1 MLLGP
6 LLAAAVA
13 VAAAAEPPRP
23 PRSVILVSIDDLR
36 ADRVR
41 PDLMPRLSALAARS
55 VAFRQA
61 VAAATWT
68 LPSHA
73 TMLTGL
79 LPGRHGAGGTTAAPR
94 GLRPGTRTLASWL
107 RGRGYATAAFYNGP
121 FLDRAFGL
129 SEGFDRYQHEK
140 LSHVLRSAA
149 RWAAA
154 PPSHPFFLFVH
165 SYGVHLYPRLA
176 GGGAAFDPLRPYPV
190 PRAQPS
196 AEDCAAARGR
206 YDDAARAIDRA
217 FGDFLDALERAG
229 ALRGAVLAVTSDHG
243 ESLCE
248 EHAGSRVIGHA
259 GLPFEEELRVPLL
272 VLAPGEPGRVD
283 DEPVSL
289 ADLAPTL
296 IAAAGAPV
304 PAGLDGAARLPP
316 AAADGTGPSGPRAAV
331 AEGEDWASLRT
342 PRAKLIRWTDGRERL
357 YDLEADP
364 AERAP
369 AAGAAPAG
377 WSARLRA
384 VLEGRAAR
392 PADAAMPAR
401 LREALKASGYAP

>member
-6 LLAAAVA
+6 LLLASC
-13 VAAAAEPPRP
+13 AAAAPAQPSPRQRP
-23 PRSVILVSIDDLR
+23 SVILVSVDDLR

-55 VAFRQA
+55 LVFRQA
-61 VAAATWT
+61 AAAATWT

-107 RGRGYATAAFYNGP
+107 RDAGYATAAFYNGP
-121 FLDRAFGL
+121 FLDRSLGL
-129 SEGFDRYQHEK
+129 AEGFASYERAKIME
-140 LSHVLRSAA
+140 VLPRAA

-154 PPSHPFFLFVH
+154 PPARPYFLFVH

-176 GGGAAFDPLRPYPV
+176 GGGAAFHAARPYPR
-190 PRAQPS
+190 PLAEPTD
-196 AEDCAAARGR
+196 EDCAAARGR
-206 YDDAARAIDRA
+206 YDDAARAFDRS
-217 FGDFLDALERAG
+217 FGRFLDALDEAG
-229 ALRGAVLAVTSDHG
+229 ASKDAVLAVTSDHG

-272 VLAPGEPGRVD
+272 VRLPGEAGRAD
-283 DEPVSL
+283 DAPVGL

-296 IAAAGAPV
+296 AAAAGVLV
-304 PAGLDGAARLPP
+304 PAGLDGAPRLTPSEG
-316 AAADGTGPSGPRAAV
+316 AAPSA
-331 AEGEDWASLRT
+331 AEGEDWAALRT
-342 PRAKLIRWTDGRERL
+342 PRAKLVRWADGRERL
-357 YDLEADP
+357 YDLARDP
-364 AERAP
+364 GERAQ
-369 AAGAAPAG
+369 AAGRAPQGWSERLEAMLSAREPRPEGAAP
-377 WSARLRA
+377 S
-384 VLEGRAAR
+384 
-392 PADAAMPAR
+392 AR
-401 LREALKASGYAP
+401 LREALKAAGYSP